1 MAAVAAGVAGVALTG
16 SLSTVFALG
25 GGVGKYQ
32 FNKTSYVKVTDGDV
46 VQGLNSLWRMQSS
59 SQGHDVRQGLEMRH
73 IYTATNQV
81 FMQLVAGEW
90 AGQLLGMHGELITA
104 SKYSPAVFQLR
115 TIHDEQKKDV
125 CPETPAIPEPL
136 AQDTNGSVSTVREG
150 VSTWAL
156 QRASA
161 IPRCIAP
168 LNVDIVISCEAFC
181 SSAQE
186 KLVSKTKSQ
195 GFIYA
200 TKVVGDASLLGS
212 KKAIDG
218 GCFAMSKEMTF
229 VLNNFGAE
237 TIETVHIVG
246 THLQAWETSLAVTTR
261 TCQLVLMKEFVT
273 FLSIPEHQVLVYAGD
288 MNVNNTNAQSPI
300 YSFDPH
306 TRLLAVDGPSS
317 GGITERLDYILV
329 GRTYRQPLIAS
340 SEIIHPKATRHWAP
354 SRKVFEEI
362 LVDLSD
368 HSLPSFS

>member
-1 MAAVAAGVAGVALTG
+1 MDCVHASTMFRDSMSPRTEGAQGEKELRYVKGSAKNGSGSCWGCWRSTDGILVDGVC
-16 SLSTVFALG
+16 LG

-73 IYTATNQV
+73 IYTATKCVNRQV

-229 VLNNFGAE
+229 G
-237 TIETVHIVG
+237 TV
-246 THLQAWETSLAVTTR
+246 
-261 TCQLVLMKEFVT
+261 
-273 FLSIPEHQVLVYAGD
+273 
-288 MNVNNTNAQSPI
+288 
-300 YSFDPH
+300 
-306 TRLLAVDGPSS
+306 
-317 GGITERLDYILV
+317 
-329 GRTYRQPLIAS
+329 AS
-340 SEIIHPKATRHWAP
+340 SDDRYA
-354 SRKVFEEI
+354 
-362 LVDLSD
+362 D
-368 HSLPSFS
+368 